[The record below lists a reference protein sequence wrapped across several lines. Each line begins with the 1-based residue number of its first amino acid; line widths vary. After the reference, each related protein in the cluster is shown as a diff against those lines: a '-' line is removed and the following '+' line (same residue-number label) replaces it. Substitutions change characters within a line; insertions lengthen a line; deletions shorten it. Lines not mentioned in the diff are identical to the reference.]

1 MVLEFAAAAEL
12 RFAVAVEDLH
22 HALHMTLLK
31 CSGDNT
37 MILET
42 ESGLPAKL
50 TLHARRILSV

>member
-22 HALHMTLLK
+22 YALHMTLPK

-37 MILET
+37 MILA
-42 ESGLPAKL
+42 SVL
-50 TLHARRILSV
+50 TTLTRGAAHRG